1 MCGWYYV
8 NSSYKKVIVSVLHKK
23 RTSKT
28 GEPMIPKMTSET
40 QDSQIETLEEK
51 IMLAAYYCMKE
62 KGEPQRSY
70 LDNCHE
76 TEKAVDD

>member
-1 MCGWYYV
+1 
-8 NSSYKKVIVSVLHKK
+8 
-23 RTSKT
+23 
-28 GEPMIPKMTSET
+28 MIPKMTSET